1 MLCFFFF
8 KQKTAY
14 EMRISDWSSDVCS
27 SDLIT
32 HAAAQRF
39 CCRSLFRKALV
50 SAVVDHCRGLEILVL
65 KIDLARHQA
74 TARLQCLDGNWQ
86 AVEQRIRGQLIATEA
101 QKPPAGLDP
110 GGIIDGN
117 NCVGA
122 VGGRDLHNVAAARGD
137 RSEAHTSELQSLM
150 RISY

>member
-1 MLCFFFF
+1 
-8 KQKTAY
+8 
-14 EMRISDWSSDVCS
+14 MRISDWSSDGCS
-27 SDLIT
+27 SDLASVEVHVRRVLDIILIDIT

-74 TARLQCLDGNWQ
+74 TARLQCLDGHWQ

-101 QKPPAGLDP
+101 
-110 GGIIDGN
+110 
-117 NCVGA
+117 
-122 VGGRDLHNVAAARGD
+122 
-137 RSEAHTSELQSLM
+137 
-150 RISY
+150 